1 MTLPFS
7 RDAFLDTFGAY
18 NLALWGVAAGLW
30 LATAMVAWLWWRDG
44 ARRQPLVLALLAVH
58 WSWSGLVYHW
68 LYFRAINPAASVFA
82 AAFAL
87 QGLILAR
94 AAVTSR
100 PSRTDLARW
109 RQLTACAFISF
120 GLAYPMIG
128 VMTGLTWPRLPLFA
142 VPCPTTLVTAG
153 WLLGS
158 QGVPRVITVIPL
170 LWAGIGSTAAFSL
183 GISADLALVAAA
195 AMLAFNLVRPA
206 A

>member
-18 NLALWGVAAGLW
+18 NLALWGVASGLW
-30 LATAMVAWLWWRDG
+30 LATAMVAWLWWRDAG
-44 ARRQPLVLALLAVH
+44 RWQSRVLALLAVH
-58 WSWSGLVYHW
+58 WLWSGVAYHW
-68 LYFRAINPAASVFA
+68 IYFRTINPVASVFA
-82 AAFAL
+82 AVFAVQAL
-87 QGLILAR
+87 VLVR
-94 AAVTSR
+94 AAATSPR
-100 PSRTDLARW
+100 PRTEPPRW
-109 RQLTACAFISF
+109 RRVAACGFISF
-120 GLAYPMIG
+120 GLAYPLIG

-158 QGVPRVITVIPL
+158 QGVPRVVTVIPL
-170 LWAGIGSTAAFSL
+170 LWAGIGSTAAFAL

-195 AMLAFNLVRPA
+195 VMLTVNLARPA